1 MTTQQ
6 NNMSGYTIVELM
18 IALVVSAIVIA
29 GSLVGFNIIEKQFN
43 EVNLETLLDRQAANF
58 IRELQKDI
66 SMAGYK
72 DFQGAISMSAAE
84 AIQFESPPFDDGDN
98 PGQIVQGEFRIT
110 YDAKD
115 NTDVTYRKNV
125 RYRCYTIGGFLG
137 TSEEYQCT
145 KYVAKCITSPCT
157 GAFFFGTN
165 VMDVAEELKEEVSI
179 TRVKEFSITRDNFK
193 DLPGTVYDGS
203 PQVLRIKLVLLG
215 ENKSKGVG
223 EIEKI
228 YHFSIRARNISMI
241 RNYED

>member
-1 MTTQQ
+1 MTHQI
-6 NNMSGYTIVELM
+6 NIKGYTIIELM

-43 EVNLETLLDRQAANF
+43 AVNLETLLDRQAANF
-58 IRELQKDI
+58 ILELQKDI

-72 DFQGAISMSAAE
+72 EFQGATSMSASE
-84 AIQFESPPFDDGDN
+84 AIQFESSPYDDGDN
-98 PGQIVQGEFRIT
+98 PGQIVQDEFRIT

-115 NTDVTYRKNV
+115 DANVTYRKNV
-125 RYRCYTIGGFLG
+125 RYQCQKFSGSLG
-137 TSEEYQCT
+137 TSNLYECQ
-145 KYVAKCITSPCT
+145 KYVAKCIASPCV
-157 GAFFFGTN
+157 GEFSFGSN
-165 VMDVAEELKEEVSI
+165 VIDVATDLKEEAEI
-179 TRVKEFSITRDNFK
+179 NRVKEFSITRDNFK

-241 RNYED
+241 RSYED